1 MNTQSWSALKR
12 LRTGLAA
19 ICATFIAS
27 LGMSGQSSATE
38 LLMFERSGCSW
49 CAAWHEEIGP
59 IYPKTKEGQTAPLH
73 AVDILNPPGSVAL
86 AHPVAYSPT
95 FVVVQGGKEIG
106 RITGYPG
113 QSFFWGLL
121 ADILKRLPA
130 K

>member
-1 MNTQSWSALKR
+1 MNTRSSSALKR

-19 ICATFIAS
+19 ICAIFIAS
-27 LGMSGQSSATE
+27 LGMLGQASATE

-59 IYPKTKEGQTAPLH
+59 IYQKTEEGQTAPLH
-73 AVDILNPPGSVAL
+73 VVDILNPPRSVAL
-86 AHPVAYSPT
+86 ARPVAYSPT
-95 FVVVQGGKEIG
+95 FVVVQGGKEFG

-113 QSFFWGLL
+113 ESFFWDLL
-121 ADILKRLPA
+121 NDILKRLPA